1 MKKQIRRI
9 SPHQNGKVF
18 AVLMAISS
26 LIFVIPMFVI
36 MFLTMPGLDQ
46 QGSPANFMFLLFPL
60 IYLVFGYLGTAIV
73 SLIYNY
79 LFRFI
84 GGFEFEFSD
93 EDIKQDFKTDAQP
106 LG

>member
-26 LIFVIPMFVI
+26 LIFVIPMSVI
-36 MFLTMPGLDQ
+36 MFLAMPGPDQ
-46 QGSPANFMFLLFPL
+46 YGSPANFMFLLFPF
-60 IYLVFGYLGTAIV
+60 IYLVLGYLGTAFV

-84 GGFEFEFSD
+84 GGFEFEFND
-93 EDIKQDFKTDAQP
+93 EDMEQGFKTDAQP
-106 LG
+106 PG